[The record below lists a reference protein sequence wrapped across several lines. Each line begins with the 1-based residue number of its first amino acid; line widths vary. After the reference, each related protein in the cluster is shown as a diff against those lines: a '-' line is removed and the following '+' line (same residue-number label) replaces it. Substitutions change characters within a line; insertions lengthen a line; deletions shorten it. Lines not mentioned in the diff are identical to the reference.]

1 MPWEPGEGHGFT
13 SPGVE
18 PWLPFGDHDGASV
31 AEQRADPRSALNL
44 CRELLA
50 LRGREPDLR
59 SGAYEQLDA
68 PEGVWAFRR
77 GDGHVI
83 ALNLSTADVGL
94 ALVGTV
100 LLATDRAGE
109 QMSSTVCS
117 LPVAASSSAA
127 SPRRR
132 SGLPTRPFQTSSPRT
147 TSDGRSLFTDAAPC
161 GGPRHGPRLRLSR
174 GDVLRDPEGVAPS
187 AENQHRRERVQ
198 ERKADE
204 IQPGR
209 EETTP
214 RYCTG

>member
-1 MPWEPGEGHGFT
+1 MPRERLRDPVGVRFWPEQKGRDGSRTPMPWEPGEGHGFT

-109 QMSSTVCS
+109 QMSFDGV
-117 LPVAASSSAA
+117 LA
-127 SPRRR
+127 PRR
-132 SGLPTRPFQTSSPRT
+132 GVVV
-147 TSDGRSLFTDAAPC
+147 
-161 GGPRHGPRLRLSR
+161 R
-174 GDVLRDPEGVAPS
+174 G
-187 AENQHRRERVQ
+187 
-198 ERKADE
+198 
-204 IQPGR
+204 
-209 EETTP
+209 
-214 RYCTG
+214 